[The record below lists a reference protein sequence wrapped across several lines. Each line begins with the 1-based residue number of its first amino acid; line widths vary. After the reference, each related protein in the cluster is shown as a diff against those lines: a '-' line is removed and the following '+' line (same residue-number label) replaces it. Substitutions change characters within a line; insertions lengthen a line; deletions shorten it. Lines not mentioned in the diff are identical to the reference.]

1 MKVEWRLL
9 VAGQVLGLALL
20 LVGWV
25 QASGELQPKGQ
36 IRWLNL
42 GVAGATI
49 AVAAGVRVVARARQA
64 VAAHRQV
71 VVGAVRRS
79 NLRSV
84 RVIELHSHPV
94 ADGDDA
100 VSSAAMTRYHRA
112 GCLLAAGKPVA
123 PASRRSHEAAGRR
136 PCGVCTP

>member
-1 MKVEWRLL
+1 MKLEWRLL

-20 LVGWV
+20 LVAWV
-25 QASGELQPKGQ
+25 KASGELQPKGQ
-36 IRWLNL
+36 IGWLNL

-49 AVAAGVRVVARARQA
+49 AVAAGVRVVTRARHA
-64 VAAHRQV
+64 VTARQQV
-71 VVGAVRRS
+71 VVGALRHS

-84 RVIELHSHPV
+84 GVIDLRSHPV
-94 ADGDDA
+94 ADDA
-100 VSSAAMTRYHRA
+100 PVSSAAMTRYHRA

-123 PASRRSHEAAGRR
+123 PATRPSHEAAGRR